1 MLNEKE
7 LKGYFLLYNIMYL
20 RDWVVYIN
28 KGNKGIRENIRIN
41 CVLKWFFENLSGSRF
56 GFWD

>member
-28 KGNKGIRENIRIN
+28 KGNKG
-41 CVLKWFFENLSGSRF
+41 KY
-56 GFWD
+56 